1 VDFEIISE
9 IVGIETF
16 TRGLGVQIRNYLNHR
31 YAGGRRVRWR
41 KRKGFTTVRYDNGE
55 IYYAEVHW
63 FEGHGIGR
71 VKMTVKYR
79 IRRIA

>member
-16 TRGLGVQIRNYLNHR
+16 TRGLGVQIRDYLNHR

-41 KRKGFTTVRYDNGE
+41 KRKGFATVRYDNGD
-55 IYYAEVHW
+55 IMPKC
-63 FEGHGIGR
+63 IGL
-71 VKMTVKYR
+71 KATGL
-79 IRRIA
+79 AG